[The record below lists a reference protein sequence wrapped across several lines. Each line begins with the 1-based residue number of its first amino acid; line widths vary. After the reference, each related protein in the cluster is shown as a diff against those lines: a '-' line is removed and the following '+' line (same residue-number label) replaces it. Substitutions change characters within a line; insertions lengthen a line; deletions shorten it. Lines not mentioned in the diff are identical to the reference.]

1 MTVHAAVLLTVHAAV
16 LRLADDG
23 HAAGGWGFLIVLA
36 LIVAS
41 VLLFIA
47 MRSSLSKV
55 PETFDHQPG
64 ADDAEDQQPPATG
77 S

>member
-1 MTVHAAVLLTVHAAV
+1 MTHPALLQ
-16 LRLADDG
+16 LADDG
-23 HAAGGWGFLIVLA
+23 HAAGGWGFLIVLG
-36 LIVAS
+36 LIIAS

-64 ADDAEDQQPPATG
+64 DEDRPPPAAQP
-77 S
+77 